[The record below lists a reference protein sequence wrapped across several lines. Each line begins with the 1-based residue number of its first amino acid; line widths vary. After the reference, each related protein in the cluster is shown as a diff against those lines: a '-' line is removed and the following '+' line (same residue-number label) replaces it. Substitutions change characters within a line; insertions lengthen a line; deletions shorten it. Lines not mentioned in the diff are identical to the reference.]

1 MEIYNCDYFVK
12 CNTRNQSPLQKNKG
26 TAVTYSVWSNRI
38 IFKNRINHDVKDKEL
53 ANFWFC
59 RTCKLKPHLHTSWP
73 TYKAWLICSFD
84 WKSTSVQRHLAG
96 SQKFKVLWHGRAHPT
111 DTNQTPLVSTLIIK
125 PPGTPWFFLSSSH
138 QGLTRLTAGMRYSC
152 GPGAHLERHHWWK
165 RGLNRARCSLLDF
178 WILSFI
184 VCSSL
189 WDVSHPNRVIVD
201 N

>member
-1 MEIYNCDYFVK
+1 MIKVWKSTTVTILSNVKHEINLLYK
-12 CNTRNQSPLQKNKG
+12 KNKG

-59 RTCKLKPHLHTSWP
+59 RTCKLKQHLHTSWP

-138 QGLTRLTAGMRYSC
+138 QGLTRLTAGMRYSLPAEWDFLV
-152 GPGAHLERHHWWK
+152 GPVHIWSGITDEK
-165 RGLNRARCSLLDF
+165 EG
-178 WILSFI
+178 
-184 VCSSL
+184 
-189 WDVSHPNRVIVD
+189 
-201 N
+201 